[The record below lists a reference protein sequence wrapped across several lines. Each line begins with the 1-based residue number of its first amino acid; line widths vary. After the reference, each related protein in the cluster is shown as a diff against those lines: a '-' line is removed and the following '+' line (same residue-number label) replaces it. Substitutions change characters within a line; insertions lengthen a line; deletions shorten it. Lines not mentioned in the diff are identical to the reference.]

1 MERSHTYFDRSAR
14 KALAMVFVCQFFFQ
28 AIGFFHAPAVM
39 AAPVQERGVAEAV
52 HGSNAI
58 VVGEH
63 CDRLAQ
69 QGAPDHGQCDH
80 AGFCPF
86 CSASSRGA
94 ALFDAPPPSLLL
106 YILVPDEEPSSRF
119 VRSIER
125 STPLPSSSG
134 LDVSRFATAPP
145 RA

>member
-52 HGSNAI
+52 HGSTA
-58 VVGEH
+58 VVAGEH

-69 QGAPDHGQCDH
+69 HGAPDHGQCDH

-86 CSASSRGA
+86 CSASNRDA
-94 ALFDAPPPSLLL
+94 ALFGAPPPALLL
-106 YILVPDEEPSSRF
+106 FILTPDDEPADPLD
-119 VRSIER
+119 RSIER

-134 LDVSRFATAPP
+134 FDVSRFATAPP